1 MLALVE
7 NVRRKQLA
15 WINAI
20 LEHRGWNRTRLA
32 REAGLD
38 PSALSRFFND
48 KHNKAQL
55 QTNSIE
61 RISSVGG
68 IPPYQTAPAPRV
80 SGLAE
85 SEAEP
90 LSIPLDTQYSEP
102 FQLALNSIRRSR
114 NGLDGWVMKSRALEL
129 EGYMP
134 GDIVFVDLNER
145 PRHGDAVCAQIYD
158 RHGKA
163 ETVFRIYEH
172 PFLVSAST
180 DPATRRPLLVD
191 NNSVV
196 IRGVIVSSIRPR
208 RAV

>member
-7 NVRRKQLA
+7 NARRKQLA

-20 LEHRGWNRTRLA
+20 LDHRGWNRTRLA

-48 KHNKAQL
+48 KLNKAQL

-61 RISSVGG
+61 RIASVGG

-90 LSIPLDTQYSEP
+90 LIISMDAQAWGP
-102 FQLALNSIRRSR
+102 FEIAINSINRSK
-114 NGLDGWVMKSRALEL
+114 NGLDAWVMKSRALEL

-145 PRHGDAVCAQIYD
+145 PRPGDAVCAQVYD
-158 RHGKA
+158 RHGKT

-180 DPATRRPLLVD
+180 DQSTRRPLLVD

-196 IRGVIVSSIRPR
+196 VRGVIVSSIRPR
-208 RAV
+208 RAA